1 MKQIIAT
8 ALAISIILG
17 TYGYSKT
24 NHEQPTVEITIGD
37 APERPTEVAG
47 EQTDT
52 PKPTSQPTRSPAPM
66 VEENR
71 PSDYKILMG
80 KKNGHIL
87 WKIYT
92 LESSQG
98 KRDGC
103 KNQGKVNGFGYRQNA
118 RERICYD
125 YFEEVA
131 YYVDIWFEEK
141 LKTYDLATA
150 LCGYNLGFQS
160 PNLIKCVNK
169 SPEYPYYRNYESL

>member
-8 ALAISIILG
+8 ALAISILLG
-17 TYGYSKT
+17 AYGYSKT

-52 PKPTSQPTRSPAPM
+52 PQPTSLPARPTADM
-66 VEENR
+66 VATDR
-71 PSDYKILMG
+71 PSDYQILMG

-87 WKIYT
+87 WRIYT

-103 KNQGKVNGFGYRQNA
+103 KKQGKVNGFGYRQNA
-118 RERICYD
+118 REHVCFD

-131 YYVDIWFEEK
+131 YYVDIWLEEK
-141 LKTYDLATA
+141 LKDHDLATA

-160 PNLIKCVNK
+160 ENLPKCVAQD
-169 SPEYPYYRNYESL
+169 PRYPYWKNYLSL